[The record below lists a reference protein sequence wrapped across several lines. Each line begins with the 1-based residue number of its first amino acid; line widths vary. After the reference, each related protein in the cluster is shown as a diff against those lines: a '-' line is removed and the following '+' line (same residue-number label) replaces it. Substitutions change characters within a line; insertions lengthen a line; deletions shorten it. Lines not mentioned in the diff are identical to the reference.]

1 MATEFDNTGEIEIP
15 KPIFLTKEESEA
27 IREREARE
35 KFGMSAEEFFE
46 AWKAGKFDDTQT
58 NHVRSIGLAMSFPE
72 AWKLDDK

>member
-1 MATEFDNTGEIEIP
+1 MASEPENIEEIEIP
-15 KPIFLTKEESEA
+15 EPIFLTKEESQA

-72 AWKLDDK
+72 AWNLDDR

>member
-1 MATEFDNTGEIEIP
+1 MATESESVEEVEVP
-15 KPIFLTKEESEA
+15 EPIFLTKEESAA